1 MFSQRQNRTHKGIIM
16 DVLVANNELK
26 AKDFLEE
33 IEGKNPLFICTIA
46 TTETGKIPGL
56 SAAGANPD
64 FTDFTP
70 PADAELLLLG
80 KCKSIQGVPITP
92 DGIPTPG
99 LITLSAL
106 SLAKIPVLVV
116 NGGVKVKPQIPFVDL
131 GGNSGR
137 DIRTGNSVDN
147 VEEVIER
154 AKVLGEQMANT
165 ADYLVIGESIPGGTT
180 TALGVLSALG
190 VKAQGKVSSTLP
202 ENPHNLKAQ
211 VVEAGLI
218 AANQKFGSL
227 KDNPIK
233 AVSCVGD
240 PMMAA
245 MAGLVIGG
253 ARQGPVLMAGGT
265 QMTAI
270 LAVINALNPESLCN
284 VAIGTTRW
292 VVKDIKSDICGILRQ
307 FCEVPVLAADLD
319 FTSSKYPGLRIYETG
334 LVKEGVGAGGSSI
347 AAMAK
352 TNGAVTKDILL
363 KEIQR
368 NYALLM
374 SKK

>member
-1 MFSQRQNRTHKGIIM
+1 M
-16 DVLVANNELK
+16 DVIIAHNELK
-26 AKDFLEE
+26 AKDFLKE
-33 IEGKNPLFICTIA
+33 IEGKKPLFICTIA

-99 LITLSAL
+99 LITMSAL
-106 SLAKIPVLVV
+106 HLADIPLLVV
-116 NGGVKVKPQIPFVDL
+116 NGGVKVKPQIPYVDV

-154 AKVLGEQMANT
+154 AKVLGEQLAK
-165 ADYLVIGESIPGGTT
+165 ASDYLVIGESIPGGTT

-190 VKAQGKVSSTLP
+190 VNAEGKVSSTLP
-202 ENPHNLKAQ
+202 ENPHSLKSA
-211 VVEAGLI
+211 VVRAGLR
-218 AANQKFGSL
+218 AAGEKFGSL
-227 KDNPIK
+227 SNNPIK

-240 PMMAA
+240 PMMPAL
-245 MAGLVIGG
+245 AGLVIGG
-253 ARQGPVLMAGGT
+253 ARQAPVLMAGGT
-265 QMTAI
+265 QMTAV
-270 LAVINALNPESLCN
+270 LALINTLERKALCN
-284 VAIGTTRW
+284 VALGTTRW
-292 VVKDIKSDICGILRQ
+292 VVKDESSDICGIVKQ

-319 FTSSKYPGLRIYETG
+319 FGPSRYPGLRIYETG
-334 LVKEGVGAGGSSI
+334 LVKEGVGAGGASI

-352 TNGAVTKDILL
+352 LGGAVTKDLLL
-363 KEIQR
+363 KEIER

-374 SKK
+374 GLK

>member
-1 MFSQRQNRTHKGIIM
+1 MR
-16 DVLVANNELK
+16 A
-26 AKDFLEE
+26 
-33 IEGKNPLFICTIA
+33 KNPLFICTIA

-99 LITLSAL
+99 LISTSAL
-106 SLAKIPVLVV
+106 HLADIPVLVV
-116 NGGVKVKPQIPFVDL
+116 NGGVKVKPQIPYVDI

-137 DIRTGNSVDN
+137 DIRTGDSVDN

-154 AKVLGEQMANT
+154 AKVVGEQLAK
-165 ADYLVIGESIPGGTT
+165 ASDYLVIGESIPGGTT

-190 VKAQGKVSSTLP
+190 VEAEGKVSSTLP
-202 ENPHNLKAQ
+202 NNPHNLKVE
-211 VVEAGLI
+211 VVRAGLK
-218 AANQKFGSL
+218 AAGEKFGSL
-227 KDNPIK
+227 KNNPIK

-240 PMMAA
+240 PMMPAL
-245 MAGLVIGG
+245 AGLVIGG
-253 ARQGPVLMAGGT
+253 ARQAPVLMAGGT
-265 QMTAI
+265 QMTAV
-270 LAVINALNPESLCN
+270 LALINALEPKALCN
-284 VAIGTTRW
+284 VAVGTTRW
-292 VVKDIKSDICGILRQ
+292 VTQDKSSDITGIVKQ
-307 FCEVPVLAADLD
+307 FCDVPVLAADLN
-319 FTSSKYPGLRIYETG
+319 FAPSKYPGLRIYETG
-334 LVKEGVGAGGSSI
+334 LVKEGVGAGGASI

-352 TNGAVTKDILL
+352 CGITKDQLL
-363 KEIQR
+363 NEIER

-374 SKK
+374 GLK

>member
-1 MFSQRQNRTHKGIIM
+1 M
-16 DVLVANNELK
+16 DVLIANNELK
-26 AKDFLEE
+26 AKAFLDE
-33 IEGKNPLFICTIA
+33 IEAKNPLFICTIA

-99 LITLSAL
+99 LITTSAL
-106 SLAKIPVLVV
+106 HLADIPVLVV
-116 NGGVKVKPQIPFVDL
+116 NGGVKVKPQIPYVDL
-131 GGNSGR
+131 GGSPGR

-154 AKVLGEQMANT
+154 AKVLGEQLAK
-165 ADYLVIGESIPGGTT
+165 ASDYLVIGESIPGGTT

-190 VKAQGKVSSTLP
+190 VNAQGKVSSTLP
-202 ENPHNLKAQ
+202 ENPHNLKAD
-211 VVEAGLI
+211 VVAAGLK
-218 AANQKFGSL
+218 AAGEKFGSL
-227 KDNPIK
+227 KNNPLK
-233 AVSCVGD
+233 AISCVGD

-245 MAGLVIGG
+245 LAGLVIGG
-253 ARQGPVLMAGGT
+253 ARQAPVLMAGGT
-265 QMTAI
+265 QMTAV
-270 LAVINALNPESLCN
+270 LAVINALNSETLCN
-284 VAIGTTRW
+284 VAVGTTRW
-292 VVKDIKSDICGILRQ
+292 VAKDKNSDICGIIKQ
-307 FCEVPVLAADLD
+307 FCDVPVLAADLD
-319 FTSSKYPGLRIYETG
+319 FGPSKYPGLRIYETG

-352 TNGAVTKDILL
+352 TGGAVTKDILL
-363 KEIQR
+363 KEIER

-374 SKK
+374 GIK

>member
-1 MFSQRQNRTHKGIIM
+1 M
-16 DVLVANNELK
+16 DVLIANNELK
-26 AKDFLEE
+26 AKAFLGE
-33 IEGKNPLFICTIA
+33 IENKRPLFICTIA

-99 LITLSAL
+99 LITMSAL
-106 SLAKIPVLVV
+106 HLADIPVVVV

-137 DIRTGNSVDN
+137 DIRSGTSVDN

-154 AKVLGEQMANT
+154 AKILGEQLAKT
-165 ADYLVIGESIPGGTT
+165 SDYLVIGESVPGGTT

-190 VKAQGKVSSTLP
+190 VNAQGKVSSTLP
-202 ENPHNLKAQ
+202 ENPHSLKAE
-211 VVEAGLI
+211 VVAAGLN
-218 AANQKFGSL
+218 AAGEKFGSL
-227 KDNPIK
+227 KRNPIK

-245 MAGLVIGG
+245 MTGLVIGG
-253 ARQGPVLMAGGT
+253 AKQGPVLMAGGT
-265 QMTAI
+265 QMTAV
-270 LAVINALNPESLCN
+270 LAVINALNPEAFCN

-292 VVKDIKSDICGILRQ
+292 VAKDAKSDICGIVKQ
-307 FCEVPVLAADLD
+307 FCDVPILAADLD
-319 FTSSKYPGLRIYETG
+319 FSPSKYPGLRIYETG
-334 LVKEGVGAGGSSI
+334 LVKEGVGAGGASI
-347 AAMAK
+347 ASMTK
-352 TNGAVTKDILL
+352 LGGAVTKDILL
-363 KEIQR
+363 KEIER

-374 SKK
+374 RIK